1 MLGQD
6 AGILCL
12 DRNTFILVEAIVFK
26 PHILIQPLHSNTLRK
41 GFQMR
46 KQKQPMD
53 GKKVTDLLTGRC
65 VTL

>member
-1 MLGQD
+1 MLGQE

-26 PHILIQPLHSNTLRK
+26 PHILIQPLHSIALRVCK
-41 GFQMR
+41 WEKTANGR
-46 KQKQPMD
+46 KS
-53 GKKVTDLLTGRC
+53 VTDLLTGRC

>member
-1 MLGQD
+1 MLEQD

-41 GFQMR
+41 DLQMR
-46 KQKQPMD
+46 KQNSQWM
-53 GKKVTDLLTGRC
+53 GKSD
-65 VTL
+65 